1 MQEITI
7 IQEPTAEKPFCIVSK
22 PRGLPSAPLSA
33 DDFQNC
39 FCRAAAVFPELKAV
53 SGRKAVER
61 GLLHRLDTETEG
73 LLLIAQTQEFYDFM
87 IEEQKNGAVIILWT
101 CRARRMLKDAVS
113 WAEKQGLIFDYV
125 NRNVPERIR
134 AFKNDSRKISADV
147 YVDDRAAAFS
157 FGQKLNLGGENDE

>member
-1 MQEITI
+1 MKKVIAVDFDGTI
-7 IQEPTAEKPFCIVSK
+7 CEN
-22 PRGLPSAPLSA
+22 R
-33 DDFQNC
+33 
-39 FCRAAAVFPELKAV
+39 FPEI
-53 SGRKAVER
+53 GEPN
-61 GLLHRLDTETEG
+61 TE
-73 LLLIAQTQEFYDFM
+73 LIGQL

-113 WAEKQGLIFDYV
+113 WAEKQGLVFDYV

-134 AFKNDSRKISADV
+134 AFRNDSRKISADV